1 VPRLALAGGEGRVA
15 VREIPGSDLVRDIY
29 AVVRAASIRRPPV
42 AFILA
47 ALDAGAKNLA
57 GRGLRGQPG

>member
-1 VPRLALAGGEGRVA
+1 VA

-57 GRGLRGQPG
+57 GRGLRGQPR